1 MSPARIGRY
10 AVLRPLGEGGM
21 GVVYAAYDEEL
32 DRKVAVKLL
41 RSVAPPGAE
50 RRARLIREAQALA
63 RVSHP
68 NVVSVYE
75 VGEADGQVFIA
86 MEFIDGATLTA
97 WQASGPS
104 WDEVLQMYRAAGE
117 GLDAAHRAGLVHR
130 DFKPDNVLV
139 GKDGRARVADFGLA
153 RGLRSE
159 ESLPAALPGTPDRPA
174 LVSLTLQG
182 AILGTPAY
190 MSPEQHRGE
199 TADSRSDQWSFC
211 AALYAALYG
220 MAPFAGD
227 TLAALSANVQAGRLR
242 PAPAGSTVPA
252 RINAA
257 LRRGL
262 AAAPEER
269 YAAMAELLSALVV
282 DPQRDP
288 ALAPMTRRSF
298 IIPMVLG
305 MGAMTV
311 LMYLLRAQRW
321 LTPARIVGSA
331 GTLLLGVSGMAFGL
345 RRSLR
350 ENAFHLGLV
359 KLMILLLAQLFMVRG
374 VGCLLGQGI
383 THILAMEQVVL
394 AGSFAVI
401 ALHFLPGCWA
411 MAAASAAMALALVR
425 WPETMMSL
433 LACYYL
439 LLTLALAGLWSHAAG
454 GHPAIRDRA
463 PALGARRAKDAS

>member
-1 MSPARIGRY
+1 M
-10 AVLRPLGEGGM
+10 
-21 GVVYAAYDEEL
+21 
-32 DRKVAVKLL
+32 
-41 RSVAPPGAE
+41 
-50 RRARLIREAQALA
+50 
-63 RVSHP
+63 
-68 NVVSVYE
+68 
-75 VGEADGQVFIA
+75 
-86 MEFIDGATLTA
+86 
-97 WQASGPS
+97 
-104 WDEVLQMYRAAGE
+104 
-117 GLDAAHRAGLVHR
+117 
-130 DFKPDNVLV
+130 
-139 GKDGRARVADFGLA
+139 
-153 RGLRSE
+153 
-159 ESLPAALPGTPDRPA
+159 PAALLGPPDRPP
-174 LVSLTLQG
+174 LVSPLTLQG

-242 PAPAGSTVPA
+242 PAPASSMAPA

-269 YAAMAELLSALVV
+269 YASMAELSSALAV

-298 IIPMVLG
+298 VIPMVLG
-305 MGAMTV
+305 MGAVTI

-321 LTPARIVGSA
+321 LTPARLVGSA
-331 GTLLLGVSGMAFGL
+331 GILLLSVSGMAFGL

-350 ENAFHLGLV
+350 ENSFHLGLV

-374 VGCLLGQGI
+374 AGFLLGQGI
-383 THILAMEQVVL
+383 THILTIEQVVL
-394 AGSFAVI
+394 AGLFAVI

-411 MAAASAAMALALVR
+411 MAAASAAMALAMIR
-425 WPETMMSL
+425 WPEPMMSV

-439 LLTLALAGLWSHAAG
+439 LLTLALTGLWSHAAG
-454 GHPAIRDRA
+454 EHTVISSRA
-463 PALGARRAKDAS
+463 PTFETRRSKKASDHRP